1 MSLPVLIRPSN
12 SWGLWKYNLFGL
24 WYVSDITPSCN
35 GELPSKL
42 VFRSESIAN
51 MLPGFSG
58 TGLFTGLGEGLE
70 TGSGVVDLFH
80 FRTHEGPCTLSLTS
94 ITA

>member
-12 SWGLWKYNLFGL
+12 SWGLLKYNLSGL
-24 WYVSDITPSCN
+24 WYISDITPSCN

-42 VFRSESIAN
+42 VFSSESISN
-51 MLPGFSG
+51 MFPGISG
-58 TGLFTGLGEGLE
+58 TESFTSLGGGLE
-70 TGSGVVDLFH
+70 TGSGVVDLFYL
-80 FRTHEGPCTLSLTS
+80 RTHDGPCTLSLMS